1 MKTPATDTLKALRR
15 SGYEVRVS
23 DGKLKLRGARKP
35 PEELEARILEHRD
48 ELIRLI
54 EEGVI
59 VDELE
64 VFELAGEFFGAEDE
78 EGAA

>member
-1 MKTPATDTLKALRR
+1 VKTPATDTLKALRR